1 MSLKTSPT
9 TNLERT
15 LAAQGSRFL
24 IGIDEVG
31 RGAIAGPVAVGV
43 ALIDTQTKSL
53 DTFPNGL
60 RDSKLLSEKQ
70 REALIE
76 PVTDWLSGFAVGMVE
91 AGEIDQFGII
101 AALSKS
107 AARGLNELLSDP
119 QLRTAIARDGATI
132 ILDGS
137 HNWLGTEAGGVSVVV
152 REKADRDCALVSA
165 AAVVAK
171 VERDHLMVRLG
182 AEHPGYLFEGHKG
195 YASVAHIEAVRSL
208 GPSSVHRVTWLSK
221 ILAGSESDATAE
233 KSADL

>member
-1 MSLKTSPT
+1 MSSKTSPT
-9 TNLERT
+9 TDLERS

-43 ALIDTQTKSL
+43 ALIDTHTKEL
-53 DTFPNGL
+53 DAFPPGL
-60 RDSKLLSEKQ
+60 RDSKMLSEKQ

-76 PVTDWLSGFAVGMVE
+76 PISSWLTASAVGMVE
-91 AGEIDQFGII
+91 ADEIDKFGII

-107 AARGLNELLSDP
+107 ASRGLSELLESA
-119 QLRTAIARDGATI
+119 QLRAEIVRDGATI

-137 HNWLGTEAGGVSVVV
+137 HNWLGAEAGGVSVVV

-182 AEHPGYLFEGHKG
+182 VEHPGYLLEGHKG
-195 YASVAHIEAVRSL
+195 YASAAHIEAVRKL
-208 GPSSVHRVTWLSK
+208 GPSSVHRVSWLTK
-221 ILAGSESDATAE
+221 ILAGSEHGSPVSD
-233 KSADL
+233 SADI

>member
-1 MSLKTSPT
+1 MSSKTSPT
-9 TNLERT
+9 TDLERS

-43 ALIDTQTKSL
+43 ALIDTRANSL
-53 DTFPNGL
+53 DEFPQGL
-60 RDSKLLSEKQ
+60 RDSKLLTEKQ
-70 REALIE
+70 RESLIG
-76 PVTDWLSGFAVGMVE
+76 PISQWLAGSAVGMVV
-91 AGEIDQFGII
+91 ASEIDEFGII

-107 AARGLNELLSDP
+107 ASRGLSELLSDS

-137 HNWLGTEAGGVSVVV
+137 HNWLGAEAGGLSVVA
-152 REKADRDCALVSA
+152 REKADRDCAIVSA

-182 AEHPGYLFEGHKG
+182 AEHPGYLLEGHKG
-195 YASVAHIEAVRSL
+195 YASSAHIEAVRAL
-208 GPSSVHRVTWLSK
+208 GPSPVHRVTWLTK
-221 ILAGSESDATAE
+221 ILAGSNVDLPTVDSSDI
-233 KSADL
+233 

>member
-1 MSLKTSPT
+1 MSTKTSPT
-9 TNLERT
+9 TDLERS

-43 ALIDTQTKSL
+43 ALIDTQKQSL
-53 DTFPNGL
+53 DHFPAGL

-70 REALIE
+70 RDALIG
-76 PVTDWLSGFAVGMVE
+76 PIASWLSNSAVGMVE
-91 AGEIDQFGII
+91 AEEIDRLGII

-107 AARGLNELLSDP
+107 AARGLSQLLTEP
-119 QLRTAIARDGATI
+119 QLRAEIALDGATI

-137 HNWLGTEAGGVSVVV
+137 HNWLGAEAGGLNVIV

-171 VERDHLMVRLG
+171 VERDHLMLRLG
-182 AEHPGYLFEGHKG
+182 VEHPGYLLEGHKG
-195 YASVAHIEAVRSL
+195 YASAAHIEAVRTL
-208 GPSSVHRVTWLSK
+208 GPSSVHRVTWLTK
-221 ILAGSESDATAE
+221 ILAGSEHGSPVSD
-233 KSADL
+233 SADI